1 MVGQITELI
10 RKTVG
15 SYDEWKA
22 RGGDLSS
29 IDELNGNLVIVTSR
43 ENHANILGL
52 LAQLREVRSPQISIE
67 ARFLFLTE
75 QFANESG
82 IGKPFSGLP
91 EDQRVQFLDDIETD
105 LIIKSTRDSTS
116 AALLVMPRTTLSNGQ
131 KAYVT
136 MQQQSAYVSGFK
148 QTDGGQGATYEPLTH
163 TINEGVLLQIQ
174 AWAIDGGRRVSL
186 ALHPTVLNLRHPI
199 KKRRWEDA
207 PPDQDLLVEL
217 PEYTQAEVET
227 KVSMLDKSTVMMDVG
242 TMTGPMKGVRDV
254 VDPVEEGV
262 ERRVYVLVKPTIIP
276 AQVEAAGV
284 ED

>member
-1 MVGQITELI
+1 
-10 RKTVG
+10 
-15 SYDEWKA
+15 
-22 RGGDLSS
+22 
-29 IDELNGNLVIVTSR
+29 
-43 ENHANILGL
+43 
-52 LAQLREVRSPQISIE
+52 
-67 ARFLFLTE
+67 
-75 QFANESG
+75 
-82 IGKPFSGLP
+82 
-91 EDQRVQFLDDIETD
+91 
-105 LIIKSTRDSTS
+105 
-116 AALLVMPRTTLSNGQ
+116 
-131 KAYVT
+131 
-136 MQQQSAYVSGFK
+136 
-148 QTDGGQGATYEPLTH
+148 
-163 TINEGVLLQIQ
+163 
-174 AWAIDGGRRVSL
+174 
-186 ALHPTVLNLRHPI
+186 LRHPI